1 MSNPW
6 RIALVVALVLL
17 GVGGGMF
24 ALRTAKLIEKRVG
37 DGNIDGP
44 DPVEEAAELPEQRA
58 EDEGARQESSKDVH

>member
-6 RIALVVALVLL
+6 RIALASALVVL

-24 ALRTAKLIEKRVG
+24 ALRTARLIEKRVG

-44 DPVEEAAELPEQRA
+44 DPVEEPVELPA
-58 EDEGARQESSKDVH
+58 EGMDETR